1 MPHAHTPD
9 MNTSPPTTKNQKS
22 NKYLKT
28 NIFPQTKPKKHESLT
43 NTVVTAIQGLI
54 SAADEQLLKIDRIKQ
69 SAANNLSKVR
79 TLYLH
84 FLLANFSSL
93 FLC

>member
-1 MPHAHTPD
+1 MPHAHTRQKHT
-9 MNTSPPTTKNQKS
+9 NNRYFPPN
-22 NKYLKT
+22 
-28 NIFPQTKPKKHESLT
+28 QTKKPQHVSLN

-84 FLLANFSSL
+84 FLLAIFFLL
-93 FLC
+93 FFLLMPQ